1 MLTIL
6 VVFPRWKWH
15 LITKN
20 IFIFLKALSR
30 IPAPVRGAQCATQA
44 GLEGLAVCLRHE
56 LKPRGVDVSVVSAG
70 EFAAGTAWLSES
82 SMLEQVRINVYNKS
96 VT

>member
-1 MLTIL
+1 MGHVKGQETISAIINFQIKIL
-6 VVFPRWKWH
+6 A
-15 LITKN
+15 
-20 IFIFLKALSR
+20 ALSR

-82 SMLEQVRINVYNKS
+82 SMLEQVKLNF
-96 VT
+96 

>member
-1 MLTIL
+1 MAINFQIKIL
-6 VVFPRWKWH
+6 S
-15 LITKN
+15 
-20 IFIFLKALSR
+20 ALSR

-82 SMLEQVRINVYNKS
+82 SMLEQVRTSKYLVNE
-96 VT
+96 